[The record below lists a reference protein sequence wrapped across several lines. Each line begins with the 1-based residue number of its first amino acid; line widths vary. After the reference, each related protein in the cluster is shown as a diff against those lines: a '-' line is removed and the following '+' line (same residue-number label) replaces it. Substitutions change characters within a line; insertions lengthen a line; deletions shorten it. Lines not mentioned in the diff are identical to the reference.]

1 MNEKTKTVTI
11 CGSMKFSN
19 EMKKIAFEL
28 ESINGYVVLQ
38 CTYNDSKTKI
48 TSKMF
53 ENLKQSHFRKIEMSD
68 MIYVVDKDGYVGDS
82 VKQEIEYAKNFNK
95 EIRYYSKSES

>member
-19 EMKKIAFEL
+19 EMKRIAFEL
-28 ESINGYVVLQ
+28 ESMKGYVVLQ
-38 CTYNDSKTKI
+38 CTYNDSKTEI
-48 TSKMF
+48 TSQMF
-53 ENLKQSHFRKIEMSD
+53 ENLKKSHFRKIEMSD

-82 VKQEIEYAKNFNK
+82 VKQEIEYAKNLNK